1 MNRISSRINA
11 AISTVKCPGCG
22 KYVVATE
29 PDETE
34 PSTAERPLGKR
45 WSFVWR
51 PPSGVICPE
60 CSFPLERYA
69 RRAKWV
75 RLFIGG
81 IVLMTVSLLLVVL
94 GMLSGFGPGLSVF
107 VRLAVGAGLLA
118 LVVGLIG
125 IIIGGRHGPT

>member
-1 MNRISSRINA
+1 M
-11 AISTVKCPGCG
+11 
-22 KYVVATE
+22 
-29 PDETE
+29 PDETVSPTE
-34 PSTAERPLGKR
+34 ATAGGKR

-51 PPSGVICPE
+51 PPSGEVCPE
-60 CSFPLERYA
+60 CSFPLARYA

-94 GMLSGFGPGLSVF
+94 GMLSGFGPGLSVL